1 MQNLQSRQAKE
12 YLFLLKQDFMKFI
25 LKTAL
30 FNFIKSIVPPED
42 KEEVQN
48 ICDGTSLLI
57 DTVNPP
63 LTQEGQ
69 FLALAEHS
77 KNISKYL

>member
-1 MQNLQSRQAKE
+1 MQNLHSKYTKE
-12 YLFLLKQDFMKFI
+12 YLSLLQQDIMKFI

-42 KEEVQN
+42 KEEVQS

-63 LTQEGQ
+63 LTKEGKL
-69 FLALAEHS
+69 LALAEHS

>member
-63 LTQEGQ
+63 LTQEGKL
-69 FLALAEHS
+69 LALAEHS

>member
-1 MQNLQSRQAKE
+1 MQNLQSKYTKE
-12 YLFLLKQDFMKFI
+12 YLSLLQRDITKFL

-30 FNFIKSIVPPED
+30 FNFIKSLVPSED
-42 KEEVQN
+42 KEDVQS